1 VLSENNTSTV
11 SKREIATTSTDFPY
25 LKLSHTFSGK
35 WSPCPQHNSLN
46 LLSNDSMNS
55 FLVGHERAFRIE
67 RTLAVLDATE
77 ESHLTCNAEQCPVLL
92 ALMSRKTTLVQK
104 TEATVTILTEMSG
117 FCCTGTL
124 FNSEIKRRRTVISF
138 QVLKREQIAY
148 KTSELTCHDANLQTS
163 RTKLVEIRENWQ
175 CQ

>member
-1 VLSENNTSTV
+1 
-11 SKREIATTSTDFPY
+11 
-25 LKLSHTFSGK
+25 
-35 WSPCPQHNSLN
+35 
-46 LLSNDSMNS
+46 MNS

-163 RTKLVEIRENWQ
+163 RTKQADLLKYEKTGNASSTKHRRTISIVRCCKLKYIRRTTSQHVCITNECFISN
-175 CQ
+175 